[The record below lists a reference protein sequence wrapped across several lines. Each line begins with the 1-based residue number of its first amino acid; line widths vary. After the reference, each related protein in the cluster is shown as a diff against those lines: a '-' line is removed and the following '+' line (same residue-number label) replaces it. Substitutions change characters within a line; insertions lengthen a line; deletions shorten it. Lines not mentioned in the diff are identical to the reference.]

1 MCISLLGLASSRFGM
16 RVPRH
21 DDFFHVYLVGRCV
34 CFSMLGKIRFPA
46 IHAGWPVTAPRVR
59 PSVTGR

>member
-1 MCISLLGLASSRFGM
+1 MISSMFISLLGLASSRFGM

-21 DDFFHVYLVGRCV
+21 R
-34 CFSMLGKIRFPA
+34 MLGKIRFPA
-46 IHAGWPVTAPRVR
+46 IHVGWPVTAPRVR